1 MENTIYGLSNHA
13 YHHEA
18 PFTDYLS
25 STQIKGYLKSPKYA
39 KYKFD
44 NPDEEK
50 SDALAFGSLFHDLM
64 AAIAEKKSLDAG
76 LLYWYGTLAVFQA
89 PINGKTGQ
97 AYGAATKAYKEAYD
111 AFLSDNADK
120 AIASEADIELCRDMA
135 TSLYNGCGATSEQVR
150 SLIKW
155 AKATEVS
162 YFYETEDGIKLK
174 VRPDMLTPQ
183 KVIDW
188 KTIATDDLSEENIV
202 RQIIKYRYDVSLS
215 MYQKVLHEITG
226 KWYRPYLAFV
236 SKIAPYDAVICDISE
251 WCYNY
256 DDDAEY
262 DIVTPGVGAMEFKRL
277 LDLHTECVRNNEWP
291 GIEYAIPQ
299 DGKTRIM
306 KPEVPYFFG
315 RKYFE
320 E

>member
-1 MENTIYGLSNHA
+1 MKDTIYGLSNHA

-25 STQIKGYLKSPKYA
+25 STQLKNYMKSPKYA
-39 KYKFD
+39 KWKLD

-89 PINGKTGQ
+89 PINEKTGQ
-97 AYGAATKAYKEAYD
+97 PYGAATKAYKEAYE
-111 AFLSDNADK
+111 AFLADNANIT
-120 AIASEADIELCRDMA
+120 IASEDDVELCRNMA
-135 TSLYNGCGATSEQVR
+135 DLLMNGCGATSEQVR

-174 VRPDMLTPQ
+174 VRPDMLTPK

-188 KTIATDDLSEENIV
+188 KTIASDDLSEENIA

-226 KWYRPYLAFV
+226 KWYRPYLVFV
-236 SKIAPYDAVICDISE
+236 SKTAPYDAVICDISE

-256 DDDAEY
+256 DAEY
-262 DIVTPGVGAMEFKRL
+262 DIVAPGVGAMEFKRL
-277 LDLHTECVRNNEWP
+277 LDLHTECVKNNEWP